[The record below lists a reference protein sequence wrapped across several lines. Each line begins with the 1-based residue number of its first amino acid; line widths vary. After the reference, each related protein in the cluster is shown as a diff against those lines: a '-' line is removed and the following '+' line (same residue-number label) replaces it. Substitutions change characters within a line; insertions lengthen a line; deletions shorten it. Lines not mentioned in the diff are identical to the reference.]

1 MHTAAGG
8 AYCGPALRP
17 TDRTPPEENIVADH
31 YETMQISANAEPE
44 TIHRVYRL
52 LAQRFHPDNKESSNA
67 SRFRE
72 LTEAYEVLSD
82 PERRAQYDTVHQHF
96 WRERWKLV
104 DGSNGDGDVRSEQ
117 IARLTLLELLY
128 TRRRTEPRSPSM
140 SMLDIEALI
149 GRPREHLEF
158 SIWYLTQKRFV
169 QRGDDS
175 GLTITA
181 EGVEYLE
188 DNMDGVEQTKLLR
201 AQND

>member
-1 MHTAAGG
+1 M
-8 AYCGPALRP
+8 
-17 TDRTPPEENIVADH
+17 TDY

-52 LAQRFHPDNKESSNA
+52 LAQRFHPDNTETGHA
-67 SRFRE
+67 PRFRE

-82 PERRAQYDTVHQHF
+82 PERRAQYDAVHQHY
-96 WRERWKLV
+96 WRERWKMI
-104 DGSNGDGDVRSEQ
+104 DGSSGDVDVRSEQ

-128 TRRRTEPRSPSM
+128 TRRRTEPQQPAM
-140 SMLDIEALI
+140 SVLDMEALI

-175 GLTITA
+175 ALTITA

-188 DNMDGVEQTKLLR
+188 NNIDGITQTRLLH
-201 AQND
+201 AHND